1 MPAIGSIRMALAL
14 LIPMHGVVVFAGF
27 FAPYDYA
34 EQHRDYPYAAPTGIH
49 FKPLPYV
56 YGLKGDSQEDRT
68 RVYALRFFIRGRF
81 FGTDP
86 PGHVFLLG
94 TDGYGRD
101 IFSRVLYGG
110 RISLATGIVATG
122 WALAIGLLWG
132 VTAGFFGG
140 WLDAVMMRGAE
151 LFLAL
156 PWLYLLLAARA
167 FLPLH
172 ISPVQAFL
180 LLVAIIGSVGW
191 VRPARLIRGL
201 TLSLVQCPYVEAA
214 RAFGGGPV
222 YLIRRH
228 ILPETR
234 GILLTQATI
243 LIPYYILAEVTLT
256 FLGLGVGEPVPSWG
270 GMLAEARQ
278 YHTLVTHI
286 WMLTP
291 GVATFLTLLGYVH
304 LADVLQGRR
313 DPVR

>member
-1 MPAIGSIRMALAL
+1 MPAVGSIRVALAL
-14 LIPMHGVVVFAGF
+14 LIPMHGAVLFAGF

-34 EQHRDYPYAAPTGIH
+34 EQHRDYPYAPPTRIH

-56 YGLKGDSQEDRT
+56 YGLTGDYQEDPT
-68 RVYALRFFIRGRF
+68 RVYALRFFAGGRF

-101 IFSRVLYGG
+101 ILSRVLYGG
-110 RISLATGIVATG
+110 RISLATGLVATA

-140 WLDAVMMRGAE
+140 RLDAVMMRGAE

-156 PWLYLLLAARA
+156 PWLYLLLAVRA

-191 VRPARLIRGL
+191 VRPARLVRGL
-201 TLSLVQCPYVEAA
+201 TLSLVERPYVEAA
-214 RAFGGGPV
+214 RAFGGRPL

-228 ILPETR
+228 ILPETK
-234 GILLTQATI
+234 GLLLTQATI

-278 YHTLVTHI
+278 YHSLVAHL

-291 GVATFLTLLGYVH
+291 GAATFLTLLGYVH
-304 LADVLQGRR
+304 LAEVLQDSR
-313 DPVR
+313 DPIR